1 MFTAWGAG
9 AIKNRDNT
17 ITVKVKITDDTQH
30 FVAAA
35 DYTARD
41 LDAVKA
47 LIQADLE
54 ARVDAVTDEALQA
67 AVVGKELGSV

>member
-1 MFTAWGAG
+1 MLTAWGAG

-17 ITVKVKITDDTQH
+17 ITVKVKITDDKLTLLE
-30 FVAAA
+30 VKE
-35 DYTARD
+35 YTARD

-54 ARVDAVTDEALQA
+54 SRKAAETDITLQLA
-67 AVVGKELGSV
+67 IVGVNLGSV